1 MENLI
6 GPAGLG
12 AYVFASIAIAAC
24 ASRAAVVLPPSPNA
38 GLQAVADRVH
48 ALAVLVHARALIAE
62 RSGDGALK
70 TREAISTAS
79 GVLIGE
85 GLALTELGAVVLTA
99 PDGRKE
105 VASQIEIVVDDV
117 GPLPAHVV
125 VADPALDI
133 AVLRLPDEARMLA
146 GAAFAPADPDVGDAT
161 LAVGVQGDSLDVLE
175 ARITQVDSAE
185 DGTHRLRTDRS
196 LPALFW
202 GGPLFDTQG
211 HLAGLNTAP
220 VGAGGTAV
228 PASLLRS
235 VVRRL
240 LAAAVP

>member
-1 MENLI
+1 METLV
-6 GPAGLG
+6 GPTRLG
-12 AYVFASIAIAAC
+12 ACVFASIAIAAG
-24 ASRAAVVLPPSPNA
+24 ASRAAVVLPSSPNG

-48 ALAVLVHARALIAE
+48 ALAVLVHARALIAG
-62 RSGDGALK
+62 RSGDGTLK
-70 TREAISTAS
+70 VHEANSSAS

-105 VASQIEIVVDDV
+105 VASEIEIVVDDV

-125 VADPALDI
+125 VADVALDI
-133 AVLRLPDEARMLA
+133 AVLRLPDEARTLS
-146 GAAFAPADPDVGDAT
+146 GAAFAPADPGVGDAT
-161 LAVGVQGDSLDVLE
+161 LAVGVRGDSLDVLE
-175 ARITQVDSAE
+175 ARVTRVDSAE

-196 LPALFW
+196 LPAPFW

-211 HLAGLNTAP
+211 RLAGLNTAP
-220 VGAGGTAV
+220 VGADGTAV
-228 PASLLRS
+228 PASVLRS